1 MGCSTSGVRR
11 GRGTRRATL
20 AFSFAFDMLSVRRS
34 ILMLRPDPE
43 EISVFLQ
50 SHTQFVCIRRV
61 RAHPLPILL
70 CRLDHPKL
78 MPCRS
83 LWNDGAQSSPYDG
96 TDFVV
101 IVCRDVLYSQHDRI
115 IDIII
120 IIIRQILG
128 GDVHILLAPGNTLH
142 GGLLMALFRT
152 LCWGWFLALF
162 RSFLGEHVV
171 GGL

>member
-1 MGCSTSGVRR
+1 M
-11 GRGTRRATL
+11 
-20 AFSFAFDMLSVRRS
+20 
-34 ILMLRPDPE
+34 LMLRPDPE
-43 EISVFLQ
+43 EISIFLQ
-50 SHTQFVCIRRV
+50 SHSQFVYIRRV

-70 CRLDHPKL
+70 CHLDHPKL

-83 LWNDGAQSSPYDG
+83 LWDDGTQSSPDDG

-101 IVCRDVLYSQHDRI
+101 IVFRDVLYSQHDRI

-120 IIIRQILG
+120 IIRQILG
-128 GDVHILLAPGNTLH
+128 GDVYILLAPGNTLH
-142 GGLLMALFRT
+142 EGLLMTLCRGWFLALFRSF
-152 LCWGWFLALF
+152 LGGHVVGRLWGWILALF